1 MIKTVSLFIL
11 FTFFCQS
18 FSQNLSKNSSF
29 ELERDAIENITQYN
43 IPEALIK
50 AHQLLENAEK
60 SNDEAR
66 IAKAKSTL
74 AFVKIFDAETIEAEK
89 LNSESLNKNLL
100 LKNENE
106 IAKNYLLSALLFSRK
121 SNFVKSVEMFLK
133 SIELAN
139 KNKNYSLLQKNYRG
153 LANTYLDQKN
163 TDLALTYILKAQKL
177 AKYNNNI
184 SENAYIN
191 ATLAEVYRLKG
202 NYKQAN
208 KVFEKAY
215 SDFKKNNEEH
225 GLAYVLTNWSLC
237 FENDIATLLKME
249 LEAQEIW
256 DKISPENLMSVTNLG
271 NLGYTF
277 YEIAKDDNLKKQS
290 VQITGN
296 KTSKELFTIAEEY
309 FNKCLTIAKKKKN
322 LDSMLY
328 FSQSLSILQKEKG
341 DFESAYANLEL
352 RNELYD
358 SIYSQKNKNKI
369 AALESEKEIELRD
382 KQIQLNKLTLAT
394 KEKQKYYLI
403 TGLLL
408 VIIIGSLLF
417 YQNRSRKKTNEK
429 LQLLNKELD
438 ESNKAKT
445 RFFSILNHDLRG
457 PVANLI
463 FFLQLQKESPEMLDE
478 ASIKRMQDK
487 TMTGAEN
494 LLTSMEDILQWSK
507 SQMENFKPQPK
518 KIAITNLFE
527 DVKNHFSSE
536 ERIKIS
542 FENPQNIQINTDENY
557 LKTIIR
563 NLTGNAI
570 KALKEIENPTIIW
583 KAWQENG
590 QSFLSISDNGKGAS
604 DEQFKALYD
613 EKEVTGIKTGLGLH
627 LIRDLAKA
635 IDCKITVD
643 SKLNV
648 GTIFTLVLK

>member
-1 MIKTVSLFIL
+1 MIKTVCLFIL
-11 FTFFCQS
+11 LTVFCQS
-18 FSQNLSKNSSF
+18 FSQNLSKNSDF
-29 ELERDAIENITQYN
+29 ELERNAIESLTQYN
-43 IPEALIK
+43 FPEALK
-50 AHQLLENAEK
+50 RAHQLLKNAEK

-163 TDLALTYILKAQKL
+163 TDLALNYILKAQKI

-202 NYKQAN
+202 DCEQA
-208 KVFEKAY
+208 KKIFQKAY
-215 SDFKKNNEEH
+215 LDFKKSNEEH
-225 GLAYVLTNWSLC
+225 GQAYVLTNWSLC
-237 FENDIATLLKME
+237 YENNIATLLKME

-277 YEIAKDDNLKKQS
+277 FEIAKDDNLKKETI
-290 VQITGN
+290 QIIGK
-296 KTSKELFTIAEEY
+296 KTSKELFIIAEEY

-382 KQIQLNKLTLAT
+382 KQIQLNKLTLAA

-403 TGLLL
+403 IGLLL
-408 VIIIGSLLF
+408 VMIIGSLLF

-478 ASIKRMQDK
+478 ESTKRMQDK
-487 TMTGAEN
+487 TMAGAEN
-494 LLTSMEDILQWSK
+494 LLNSMEDILQWSK

-518 KIAITNLFE
+518 KIAISNLFE
-527 DVKNHFSSE
+527 EVKNHFSSE
-536 ERIKIS
+536 EHIKIS

-643 SKLNV
+643 SKQNV